1 MIPLAALSGNEMT
14 MTVSDR
20 LMQRPLSVYEDIFR
34 REKIRLEKDCRNDV
48 NRITVEG
55 APNGGT
61 YNMDGSI
68 SSQFISGMLFA
79 LPLVN
84 RCSMINLIPPVE
96 SRPYIDMT
104 ISALGTF
111 GITAE
116 WERNSRGD
124 AAISIPGGQTCRPPD
139 VRVEGDWSNAAFLL
153 AMGYDVTGL
162 RHDSLQGDKI
172 CVDYFRALEEGCAEL
187 DISSCPDLGPVLM
200 AYAALHNG
208 CRLTG
213 TRRLSIKE
221 SDRGSAMKKEL
232 AKFGVNVEISDNSI
246 VVGNGVSTPKDV
258 LYGHNDHRIVMALAV
273 ICVQTGGA
281 IDGAQAV
288 NKSFPDFFDRL
299 SETGTKIIR
308 SDI

>member
-1 MIPLAALSGNEMT
+1 
-14 MTVSDR
+14 
-20 LMQRPLSVYEDIFR
+20 
-34 REKIRLEKDCRNDV
+34 
-48 NRITVEG
+48 
-55 APNGGT
+55 
-61 YNMDGSI
+61 MDGSI

-79 LPLVN
+79 LPFVN
-84 RCSMINLIPPVE
+84 RCSVINLIPPVE

-124 AAISIPGGQTCRPPD
+124 AAISIPGGQTCRPSD

-172 CVDYFRALEEGCAEL
+172 CVDYFRALEESCAEL